1 METFDVNKVENK
13 EELPIVETVR
23 AALFYRGKFLLL
35 QKAVNSKNPGA
46 LEFPGGKIDE
56 IKEKDSTV
64 EEQLKATIKEVQEET
79 GLDVENLPI
88 EKIESF
94 ESYFETTGKDG
105 VLLKFKRITHL
116 FLIRLPDTEEI
127 NLRINETK
135 NEKEE
140 SEDNHKDSR
149 WVSPDELV
157 NSAVS
162 LEENPDTGKQFHSL
176 SRNSR
181 HIKKL
186 LIITGHLKT
195 T

>member
-1 METFDVNKVENK
+1 MDVNKVENK
-13 EELPIVETVR
+13 EKLPIVETVR

-35 QKAVNSKNPGA
+35 QKTTDSKNPGA

-64 EEQLKATIKEVQEET
+64 EEQLNATIKEVQEET
-79 GLDVENLPI
+79 GLKVENLPI

-105 VLLKFKRITHL
+105 ALLKFKRITHL
-116 FLIRLPDTEEI
+116 FLIRLSDTEEI
-127 NLRINETK
+127 SLKINETK
-135 NEKEE
+135 NEKGE
-140 SEDNHKDSR
+140 SEDNHKDCR

-162 LEENPDTGKQFHSL
+162 LEENPDTGKQFHPL

-186 LIITGHLKT
+186 LITTGHLKT
-195 T
+195 A

>member
-149 WVSPDELV
+149 W
-157 NSAVS
+157 
-162 LEENPDTGKQFHSL
+162 
-176 SRNSR
+176 
-181 HIKKL
+181 
-186 LIITGHLKT
+186 
-195 T
+195 